1 MLKKLVKYGN
11 SKALVLDR
19 AILEL
24 LNMREGALVKL
35 KTDGKSLTITP
46 AELIEKDEV
55 VLSDFKSVAHAAGED
70 VSTMLQPTDT

>member
-24 LNMREGALVKL
+24 LNIREGALVKL

-46 AELIEKDEV
+46 AELVEKDDV
-55 VLSDFKSVAHAAGED
+55 VLSDFKEVTYAADET
-70 VSTMLQPTDT
+70 VST

>member
-24 LNMREGALVKL
+24 LNIKEGGLLKL

-46 AELIEKDEV
+46 VQSVEAEDLLIDSLVIDNVEK
-55 VLSDFKSVAHAAGED
+55 K
-70 VSTMLQPTDT
+70 